1 MMRLV
6 VAGCVAALSVAVV
19 IGQASQ
25 TTPTSKA
32 ASSSVARAQAAP
44 QVPLPKSAAPAA
56 AQGATTSPAQGAP
69 SDSRGARALVD
80 QYCVTC
86 HNARLKTA
94 GLLLDQLD
102 LANLGEHAE
111 IGEKVVRKMRA
122 GLMPPTDARRPDA
135 ATMESLIRWMEGE
148 LDRGAETHLPA
159 PGLHRL
165 NRTEY
170 SNAIRD
176 LLALEVDASKFL
188 PTDDSTHGFDNI
200 AGALTMSPALM
211 EAYLSA
217 AGKIS
222 RLAIGNVDAAT
233 QWVWDVPA
241 DTAQNHHIEG
251 LPFGTRGGIRIEH
264 QFPADGE
271 YAFNVKGVTG
281 YFQRVLGGITGEKL
295 EILIDGER
303 VHLFDWDKE
312 ISNTTGRG
320 KWTPRIPITA
330 GHHVVGVTFLA
341 TNDVP
346 GTELNKPFQRT
357 MNTPGSIPG
366 FIFYP
371 HVGQVTIEGPHNATG
386 AKDTASRQRIFVC
399 RPATPREEDAPA
411 SATASARSRRSSP
424 DVTASEDGCARTIVS
439 TLAKRAFRRPST
451 AADLKVL
458 LPFYQAARSEGGSFD
473 DGIEAALQRVLADPE
488 FIYRGER
495 EPAALAAGRSY
506 RLNDL
511 ELASRL
517 SFFLWSSI
525 PDDELIDVAAAGKL
539 KDPAVLDRQVKRML
553 ADPRSAD
560 LITNFTGQWLSVRS
574 LRTVE
579 PVVNLFPDFDDNLR
593 NAFQREVELF
603 FESIVRED
611 RSVLDLLDADYTFVN
626 ERLAKHYG
634 ISNVYGAQFRRVT
647 LPPEFEMRRGLL
659 GKGALL
665 TVTSNPARTSPVARG
680 KWVQA
685 TLLGVEPPQPPPG
698 VEVNIIRAND
708 NTGNT
713 KQPTMRQVLEQHRI
727 SPTCSACHKI
737 FEPVGLALENFD
749 GVGAWRT
756 HDEGVPVDT
765 TGKLPDGTPLDA
777 GVPALRG
784 SLLRY
789 SDQFARVVAE
799 KLLTYA
805 LGRGVEHDDMPIV
818 RTIVRGAE
826 ANKYRFSS
834 LVAGIVK
841 SEPFQM
847 NMKPAAAPV
856 GQRAER

>member
-1 MMRLV
+1 MTRLL
-6 VAGCVAALSVAVV
+6 VAGGVAFLSVAVV
-19 IGQASQ
+19 VGQAGQ
-25 TTPTSKA
+25 TAPASKPIT
-32 ASSSVARAQAAP
+32 SSVARAQAPP
-44 QVPLPKSAAPAA
+44 QMPASQVVPAA
-56 AQGATTSPAQGAP
+56 ATEDAANS
-69 SDSRGARALVD
+69 RALVD

-86 HNARLKTA
+86 HNARLKTG
-94 GLLLDQLD
+94 GLVLEKEQLD
-102 LANLGEHAE
+102 FSRLADHAE
-111 IGEKVVRKMRA
+111 LAEKVVRKLRA
-122 GLMPPTDARRPDA
+122 GLMPPTDARRPDTE
-135 ATMESLIRWMEGE
+135 TMGQLIRWMESE
-148 LDRGAETHLPA
+148 LDRGAKTHLPA

-222 RLAIGNVDAAT
+222 RLAIGDVDAAT
-233 QWVWDVPA
+233 QWVWDVAP
-241 DTAQNHHIEG
+241 DTAQNYHIEG
-251 LPFGTRGGIRIEH
+251 LPFGTRGGIRFEH

-295 EILIDGER
+295 EILVDGER

-320 KWTPRIPITA
+320 KWTPRIPVTA
-330 GHHVVGVTFLA
+330 GLHVVGVTFLA

-371 HVGQVTIEGPHNATG
+371 HVGQVTIEGPHNAKG
-386 AKDTASRQRIFVC
+386 AHDTASRQRIFTC
-399 RPATPREEDAPA
+399 RPATPKEEDA
-411 SATASARSRRSSP
+411 
-424 DVTASEDGCARTIVS
+424 CARTIVS

-458 LPFYQAARSEGGSFD
+458 MPFYQAGRGEGGSFD

-488 FIYRGER
+488 FTYRGER

-553 ADPRSAD
+553 TDPKSAD
-560 LITNFTGQWLSVRS
+560 LIANFTGQWLSVRS
-574 LRTVE
+574 LKTVE

-593 NAFQREVELF
+593 NAFQREIEMF

-634 ISNVYGAQFRRVT
+634 IPNIYGAQFRRVT
-647 LPPEFEMRRGLL
+647 LPPELDMRRGLL

-698 VEVNIIRAND
+698 VEVNITRAND

-727 SPTCSACHKI
+727 SPTCAACHKI

-749 GVGAWRT
+749 AVGAWRT
-756 HDEGVPVDT
+756 LEEGLPVDT
-765 TGKLPDGTPLDA
+765 RGKLPDGTSLDA
-777 GVPALRG
+777 GVSALRG
-784 SLLRY
+784 NLVRY

-805 LGRGVEHDDMPIV
+805 LGRGVEYDDMPTV

-847 NMKPAAAPV
+847 NMKPAAAPA
-856 GQRAER
+856 GQRAEH